1 MTSYAEAAGAIE
13 CDFDP
18 TDRAE
23 ALAAL
28 CARAVFQ
35 GTYGDD
41 HPVVGSQRLADGVA
55 ALNTY
60 DMSPRIVPFLTYAAG
75 HPNTRYTPDA
85 LVSFEH
91 RFADHDPSLVLGAC
105 LGEGL
110 GARAPQFTQVNDL
123 ELAQRLTDSGVE
135 EEAAG
140 VSLAN
145 MSTLYYTEG
154 RYSLLRACRLLTLP
168 PSPAVV
174 AGIRQV
180 ALPHIEW
187 CLRAYYGALELDDH
201 GVAGVP

>member
-75 HPNTRYTPDA
+75 HPNTRYTPDD
-85 LVSFEH
+85 LSVS
-91 RFADHDPSLVLGAC
+91 
-105 LGEGL
+105 
-110 GARAPQFTQVNDL
+110 
-123 ELAQRLTDSGVE
+123 
-135 EEAAG
+135 
-140 VSLAN
+140 
-145 MSTLYYTEG
+145 ST
-154 RYSLLRACRLLTLP
+154 ALLTTIPRWYWVPAWARVLVP
-168 PSPAVV
+168 AHRSSP
-174 AGIRQV
+174 R
-180 ALPHIEW
+180 
-187 CLRAYYGALELDDH
+187 
-201 GVAGVP
+201 